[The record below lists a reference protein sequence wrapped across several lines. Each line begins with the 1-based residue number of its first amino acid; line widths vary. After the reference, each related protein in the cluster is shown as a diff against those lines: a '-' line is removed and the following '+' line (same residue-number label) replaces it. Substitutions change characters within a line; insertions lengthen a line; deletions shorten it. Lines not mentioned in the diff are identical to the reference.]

1 MALEEEK
8 NLPLISSEM
17 TQHLE
22 IYKSGREISHE
33 IKKRNIAMLDS
44 SAVFPVPLMKDEYK
58 IWNIRMYVTNPFYYL
73 ISNILGRD
81 FSIKE
86 AVQIY
91 NDRLQADGVYE
102 IFDEINGGLE
112 IN

>member
-1 MALEEEK
+1 
-8 NLPLISSEM
+8 
-17 TQHLE
+17 
-22 IYKSGREISHE
+22 
-33 IKKRNIAMLDS
+33 
-44 SAVFPVPLMKDEYK
+44 
-58 IWNIRMYVTNPFYYL
+58 MYVTNPFYYL